1 MLMTTGLQIRIREK
15 GVDRGVIVV
24 GFVSEGCLSMTR
36 FPSEISWHVASSFS
50 SPIIDEIACLL
61 VHEMSFMK
69 FVAFCCILL

>member
-1 MLMTTGLQIRIREK
+1 MLMATDLPNRIREK

-50 SPIIDEIACLL
+50 SPIVCLL
-61 VHEMSFMK
+61 LHEMSFMQ